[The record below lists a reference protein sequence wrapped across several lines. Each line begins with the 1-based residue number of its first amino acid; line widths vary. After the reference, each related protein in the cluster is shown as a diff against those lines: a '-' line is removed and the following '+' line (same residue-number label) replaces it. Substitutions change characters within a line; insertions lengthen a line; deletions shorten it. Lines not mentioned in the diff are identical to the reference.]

1 MATSVA
7 LVRGLQPEER
17 QEVLE
22 EDDEMPPPTE
32 GDEETDA
39 PMERQR
45 DRSQA
50 RISLM
55 AVHQKNKM
63 FEEIGRTKKGIPSKL
78 TEAQLRAGMATAS
91 SQVKNIRKLIRKSR
105 SVWAT
110 KS

>member
-39 PMERQR
+39 PMEAPEGPEP
-45 DRSQA
+45 S
-50 RISLM
+50 S
-55 AVHQKNKM
+55 NKLDGRPS
-63 FEEIGRTKKGIPSKL
+63 EE
-78 TEAQLRAGMATAS
+78 
-91 SQVKNIRKLIRKSR
+91 
-105 SVWAT
+105 
-110 KS
+110 